1 MRRSSSAAWLLARA
15 YTYKYHAQGDDR
27 GDGLGETEF
36 SSDLIVWNG
45 FITAEAQ
52 NVEAGYAQIESS
64 KKKVYDYL
72 LSKGIAA
79 EAVVFQFVNVTKQ
92 YEPVYSANGSWAG
105 QRFTGYRLSQGFTV
119 ESKSVDAVENVSRE
133 ISSLIAQGVSIEA
146 MQPDYY
152 YTKLD
157 DVKLSL
163 IEKASAD
170 ARVRAEKIAVNAGAK
185 LGGVA
190 SARRAC
196 SRSRVPIPTR
206 SSRPEDRS
214 TPRAGRKRPVSPC
227 GSNTAL
233 SKRYGKSCKNRPGL
247 TSRWTER
254 IFFVLLLAAVALRN
268 DAVWRVVSGAFVVWV
283 MCALWAVAPT
293 LRKPARGGRRRRM
306 RPVARRPNPNMTI
319 KRKST
324 KSNEIW
330 KDLSGCASHPA
341 LRGLCISAAYVRR
354 FITTCSRVG
363 TAVR

>member
-1 MRRSSSAAWLLARA
+1 MCI
-15 YTYKYHAQGDDR
+15 R
-27 GDGLGETEF
+27 GR
-36 SSDLIVWNG
+36 
-45 FITAEAQ
+45 
-52 NVEAGYAQIESS
+52 IESS

-190 SARRAC
+190 SARMGVFQITGANTNEEF
-196 SRSRVPIPTR
+196 SAGGSFNT
-206 SSRPEDRS
+206 SSRQKK
-214 TPRAGRKRPVSPC
+214 A
-227 GSNTAL
+227 
-233 SKRYGKSCKNRPGL
+233 
-247 TSRWTER
+247 R
-254 IFFVLLLAAVALRN
+254 ITM
-268 DAVWRVVSGAFVVWV
+268 RVEY
-283 MCALWAVAPT
+283 
-293 LRKPARGGRRRRM
+293 R
-306 RPVARRPNPNMTI
+306 I
-319 KRKST
+319 K
-324 KSNEIW
+324 
-330 KDLSGCASHPA
+330 
-341 LRGLCISAAYVRR
+341 
-354 FITTCSRVG
+354 
-363 TAVR
+363 